1 MPAFFRDTPR
11 AIAHVLVAVA
21 FAATAACA
29 ATRNRSPAQAAPAAA
44 FRGTI
49 ALDVDLTDMRRRIVA
64 VRERM
69 PVQHAGRTVL
79 FYPQWDAASHAP
91 SISAHR
97 LAGLAVS
104 ADGVALTWRRDPAR
118 VHAFE
123 IDVPAG
129 AKELEARFQYL
140 APLGHEASATV
151 FDGFIGLSWNRVLV
165 YPDGWPARQ
174 IPVQATITLPEG
186 MSAAT
191 TLQGGREGSAVRFAP
206 VSLDRLI
213 DSPVFASRHVQTRA
227 IAGGA
232 APVRAQWI
240 AVDAASVERAAEFDR
255 PLRAVVDEVG
265 ALFGPSPFAHYD
277 FLFGLD
283 DRLPGPG
290 GIEHAD
296 SGEVFLPTDF
306 LAHRDAAVPWIDV
319 IPHEFIH
326 AWNGL
331 WRVPADMATATPNE
345 PATGTLL
352 WLYEGQTEFWSRIVA
367 ARAGLRSVQ
376 QTLDALALDAA
387 VVHSRAGRRWKSL
400 ADSSNDPLIQS
411 GRADWRDW
419 QRREDYYVEG
429 VLFWLDIDARLRRC
443 SDGAKGLDDFAA
455 AFFSAANREHGE
467 RYRSYTERDVVA
479 TLGGLCAADWSA
491 ILHRKLDAHDDEGV
505 LDGLAAHGWRLVFR
519 DTPSAYFRLAEAADG
534 VRDLTWSIG
543 LTITPSGQVKSVAWN
558 GAAFAAGIVPGAR
571 VKTIDG
577 APFTPEALDQ
587 AIASRMRLRM
597 GITFDGGEFAADIDA
612 RTGHRYPH
620 LERIPGAPET
630 LSALLARRSGDAD
643 LASR

>member
-1 MPAFFRDTPR
+1 MPAFPR
-11 AIAHVLVAVA
+11 PAARPLARPLI
-21 FAATAACA
+21 AATILVVTACSA
-29 ATRNRSPAQAAPAAA
+29 SASRRATPERAPATFEGA
-44 FRGTI
+44 I
-49 ALDVDLTDMRRRIVA
+49 ALDVDLTDRRRRIVA
-64 VRERM
+64 VRERI
-69 PVQHAGRTVL
+69 PVQHAGKTVL

-97 LAGLAVS
+97 LAGLAIS
-104 ADGVALTWRRDPAR
+104 ADGVPLAWRRDPAR
-118 VHAFE
+118 VHAFAIE
-123 IDVPAG
+123 VPAG
-129 AKELEARFQYL
+129 AKELQAQFQYL

-174 IPVQATITLPEG
+174 IPLQATITLPEG
-186 MSAAT
+186 MTPAT
-191 TLQGGREGSAVRFAP
+191 SLHGERDGATVRFAP
-206 VSLDRLI
+206 VPLDRLI
-213 DSPVFASRHVQTRA
+213 DAPVFASRHVQARS

-240 AVDAASVERAAEFDR
+240 AADEAAIGRTAEFDR
-255 PLRAVVDEVG
+255 PLRTVVEEVQ
-265 ALFGPSPFAHYD
+265 ALFGPPPFDPYD

-306 LAHRDAAVPWIDV
+306 LAQRDAAAPWIDV

-345 PATGTLL
+345 SATGTLL
-352 WLYEGQTEFWSRIVA
+352 WIYEGQTEFWSRIIA
-367 ARAGLRSVQ
+367 ARAGLRSAQ

-387 VVHSRAGRRWKSL
+387 VVQSRAGRRWKSL

-443 SDGAKGLDDFAA
+443 SDGAKGIDDFAA

-467 RYRSYTERDVVA
+467 RYRGYTEGDVVA
-479 TLGGLCAADWSA
+479 ALGDVCVADWSA

-505 LDGLAAHGWRLVFR
+505 LDGLAAHGWRLVFG

-534 VRDLTWSIG
+534 VLDLNWSIG
-543 LTITPSGQVKSVAWN
+543 LTITPSGQVKSVAWE
-558 GAAFAAGIVPGAR
+558 GPAFAAGIVPGAR
-571 VKTIDG
+571 VTTLDG
-577 APFTPEALDQ
+577 APFTPEALGQ
-587 AIASRMRLRM
+587 AIASRMRLRL
-597 GITFDGGEFAADIDA
+597 GITFDGGKFAADIDA
-612 RTGHRYPH
+612 RMGHRYPR
-620 LERIPGAPET
+620 LDRIPGASDT
-630 LSALLARRSGDAD
+630 LSTLLAKRRRDAD
-643 LASR
+643 